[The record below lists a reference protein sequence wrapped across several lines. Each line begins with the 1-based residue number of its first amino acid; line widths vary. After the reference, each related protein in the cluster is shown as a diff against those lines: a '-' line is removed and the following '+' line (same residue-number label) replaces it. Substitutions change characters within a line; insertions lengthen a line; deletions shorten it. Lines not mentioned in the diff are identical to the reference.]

1 MGGGASR
8 RKPPP
13 VLDDA
18 DDAAL
23 FDAAFTNKVLN
34 SCYLDTREIRQRL
47 TTCDAKLRCVS
58 GAYSAR
64 YGSLVFRGLYA
75 DEPTKPCQD
84 RYGKV
89 EVDGCPWFLVLD
101 GHGPHGHA
109 CAQFCLEE
117 LPRSFEEA
125 QGSSVEERLVQACVG
140 TNRAL
145 HKSKVESRDSGTTC
159 VSLLVEDGVLYCS
172 NVGDSRCVL
181 GRREGNTIK
190 AIALSQDQTLYRQDE
205 RQRIEACGGRVLSI
219 GQIEGSVPMDHVFSC
234 ELGDEID
241 SDGDPPRL
249 WRKDAFEPGTAFSRS
264 LGDFTAQELGCSAT
278 PEVQKHVIDANDFCC
293 VLATDGV
300 WEFLTSQEVVDI
312 CVSCKTPKE
321 ACYKIVAESYARW
334 YEREERIDDI
344 ACCVLYFDGA
354 SVASPPPSLREPS
367 AAPPPRLKRRGSIAP
382 RASVSAAAS
391 ESR

>member
-1 MGGGASR
+1 MGAGASR
-8 RKPPP
+8 RKPP
-13 VLDDA
+13 VVIDDA
-18 DDAAL
+18 DDDAL

-34 SCYLDTREIRQRL
+34 ACYLDAREIRQRL
-47 TTCDAKLRCVS
+47 TSSEAKLRCVS

-75 DEPTKPCQD
+75 DEPAKPCQD
-84 RYGKV
+84 RYGMV
-89 EVDGCPWFLVLD
+89 ETNGDPWFLVLD
-101 GHGPHGHA
+101 GHGPNGHA

-125 QGSSVEERLVQACVG
+125 QADTVEERLVEASVK

-145 HKSKVESRDSGTTC
+145 HKSKTESRDSGTTA
-159 VSLLVEDGVLYCS
+159 VSLLVKDGVLYCS

-181 GRREGNTIK
+181 GRRESNSIK
-190 AIALSQDQTLYRQDE
+190 AIALSKDQTLYREDE
-205 RQRIEACGGRVLSI
+205 RQRIEASGGRVLSI
-219 GQIEGSVPMDHVFSC
+219 GQIEGTVPMDHVWKC
-234 ELGDEID
+234 DLGSEID

-264 LGDFTAQELGCSAT
+264 LGDFTAQELGCSSE
-278 PEVQKHVIDANDFCC
+278 PEVQTHVLDESDFCC
-293 VLATDGV
+293 IVATDGV

-321 ACYKIVAESYARW
+321 ACYKIVAESYQRW
-334 YEREERIDDI
+334 YSREERIDDI

-354 SVASPPPSLREPS
+354 SSSDAAAAPPPLRD
-367 AAPPPRLKRRGSIAP
+367 AAPPPRLRRRGSIVAP
-382 RASVSAAAS
+382 AAAPPPP
-391 ESR
+391 

>member
-1 MGGGASR
+1 MGAAASR
-8 RKPPP
+8 KKPP

-18 DDAAL
+18 DDNAL

-34 SCYLDTREIRQRL
+34 ACYLDTHEIRQRL
-47 TTCDAKLRCVS
+47 TSSEARLRCES

-75 DEPTKPCQD
+75 DEPAKPCQD
-84 RYGKV
+84 RYGFV
-89 EVDGCPWFLVLD
+89 ETNGCPWFLILD
-101 GHGPHGHA
+101 GHGPNGHA

-125 QGSSVEERLVQACVG
+125 QGSVEERLVQASVK
-140 TNRAL
+140 TNSLL
-145 HKSKVESRDSGTTC
+145 HKSKVESRDSGTTA
-159 VSLLVEDGVLYCS
+159 VSLLVKDGTLYCS

-181 GRREGNTIK
+181 GRRENNTIK
-190 AIALSQDQTLYRQDE
+190 AIALSKDQTLYRQDE
-205 RQRIEACGGRVLSI
+205 RQRIEASGGRVLSI
-219 GQIEGSVPMDHVFSC
+219 GQIEGSVPMDHVWKC
-234 ELGDEID
+234 DLGDEID

-264 LGDFTAQELGCSAT
+264 LGDFTAQELGCSSE
-278 PEVQKHVIDANDFCC
+278 PEVQKHVIDENDFCC

-300 WEFLTSQEVVDI
+300 WEFLTSQEVIDI
-312 CVSCKTPKE
+312 VVSCKTPKE
-321 ACYKIVAESYARW
+321 ACYKIVAESYKRW

-354 SVASPPPSLREPS
+354 SSSAAVASPPPLPNAAPPRLRRRGSIVAPAA
-367 AAPPPRLKRRGSIAP
+367 AAPPP
-382 RASVSAAAS
+382 
-391 ESR
+391 

>member
-1 MGGGASR
+1 MGAGASR
-8 RKPPP
+8 RKPPV

-18 DDAAL
+18 DDNAL
-23 FDAAFTNKVLN
+23 FNAAFTNKVLN
-34 SCYLDTREIRQRL
+34 ACYLDTREIRQRL
-47 TTCDAKLRCVS
+47 TPSQAQLRCDC
-58 GAYSAR
+58 GTYSAR

-89 EVDGCPWFLVLD
+89 ENMFLVLD

-109 CAQFCLEE
+109 CAQFCLDE

-125 QGSSVEERLVQACVG
+125 QADTVEERLVQASVK

-181 GRREGNTIK
+181 GRRENNAVK
-190 AIALSQDQTLYRQDE
+190 AIALSKDQTLYREDE
-205 RQRIEACGGRVLSI
+205 RQRIEASGGRVLSI
-219 GQIEGSVPMDHVFSC
+219 GQIEGSVPMDHVWKC
-234 ELGDEID
+234 DLGSEIV

-249 WRKDAFEPGTAFSRS
+249 WRKDAYEPGTAFSRS
-264 LGDFTAQELGCSAT
+264 LGDFTAQELGCSST
-278 PEVQKHVIDANDFCC
+278 PEVQQHVIDGNDVCC

-321 ACYKIVAESYARW
+321 ACYRIVAQSYQRW

-344 ACCVLYFDGA
+344 ACCVLYFGGA
-354 SVASPPPSLREPS
+354 SSSVASPPPTLRDPGV
-367 AAPPPRLKRRGSIAP
+367 APPPRLKRRGSIAP

-391 ESR
+391 ETR

>member
-1 MGGGASR
+1 MGAAASR
-8 RKPPP
+8 KKPP
-13 VLDDA
+13 VVIDDA
-18 DDAAL
+18 DDDAL

-34 SCYLDTREIRQRL
+34 SCYLDTREIKQRL
-47 TTCDAKLRCVS
+47 TPSQAQLRCVS

-84 RYGKV
+84 RYGMV

-101 GHGPHGHA
+101 GHGPNGHA

-125 QGSSVEERLVQACVG
+125 QGSTVEERLVEASVK

-145 HKSKVESRDSGTTC
+145 HKSKTESRDSGTTA
-159 VSLLVEDGVLYCS
+159 VSLLVKDGTLYCS

-181 GRREGNTIK
+181 GHREGNTIK
-190 AIALSQDQTLYRQDE
+190 AIALSKDQTLYRQDE
-205 RQRIEACGGRVLSI
+205 RQRIEASGGRVLSI
-219 GQIEGSVPMDHVFSC
+219 GQIEGSVPMDHVWEC
-234 ELGDEID
+234 DLGSEID

-278 PEVQKHVIDANDFCC
+278 PEVQKHVIDASDVCC

-300 WEFLTSQEVVDI
+300 WEFLTSQEVIDI

-321 ACYKIVAESYARW
+321 ACYKIVAESYKRW
-334 YEREERIDDI
+334 YEREERIDDV

-354 SVASPPPSLREPS
+354 SSSDAVASPPPSRD
-367 AAPPPRLKRRGSIAP
+367 AAPPPRLRRRGSI
-382 RASVSAAAS
+382 VKAAAPPP
-391 ESR
+391 

>member
-1 MGGGASR
+1 MGAGASR
-8 RKPPP
+8 KKPPV

-18 DDAAL
+18 DDNAL
-23 FDAAFTNKVLN
+23 FNAAFTNKVLN
-34 SCYLDTREIRQRL
+34 SCYLDTHEIRQRL
-47 TTCDAKLRCVS
+47 TTCDAKLSCEC
-58 GAYSAR
+58 GAYRAR

-84 RYGKV
+84 RYGMV

-117 LPRSFEEA
+117 LPRSFDEA
-125 QGSSVEERLVQACVG
+125 QGTVEERLVEASVK

-145 HKSKVESRDSGTTC
+145 HKSTVESRDSGTTA
-159 VSLLVEDGVLYCS
+159 VSLLVNDGVLYCS
-172 NVGDSRCVL
+172 NVGDSRCIL
-181 GRREGNTIK
+181 GRRENNSIK
-190 AIALSQDQTLYRQDE
+190 AIALSKDQTLYRQDE
-205 RQRIEACGGRVLSI
+205 RQRIEASGGRVLSI
-219 GQIEGSVPMDHVFSC
+219 GQIEGSVPMDHVWKC

-241 SDGDPPRL
+241 CDGDPPRL
-249 WRKDAFEPGTAFSRS
+249 WRKDAYEPGTAFSRS
-264 LGDFTAQELGCSAT
+264 LGDFTAQELGCSST
-278 PEVQKHVIDANDFCC
+278 PEIQEHVIDASDVCC

-300 WEFLTSQEVVDI
+300 WEFLTSQEVIDI

-321 ACYKIVAESYARW
+321 ACYRIVAESYRRW

-354 SVASPPPSLREPS
+354 SSSGAVASPPPLRD

>member
-1 MGGGASR
+1 MGAGASR
-8 RKPPP
+8 RKPPV

-34 SCYLDTREIRQRL
+34 ACYLDTREIRQRL
-47 TTCDAKLRCVS
+47 TTCDAKLRCDC

-75 DEPTKPCQD
+75 DEPAKPCQD
-84 RYGKV
+84 RYGMV
-89 EVDGCPWFLVLD
+89 EVDGCPWFLVCD
-101 GHGPHGHA
+101 GHGPNGHG

-117 LPRSFEEA
+117 LPRSFEDA
-125 QGSSVEERLVQACVG
+125 QGSVEERLVQASVS

-145 HKSKVESRDSGTTC
+145 HKSKTESRDSGTTA
-159 VSLLVEDGVLYCS
+159 VSVLVKDGVLYCS

-181 GRREGNTIK
+181 GRKEDNSIK
-190 AIALSQDQTLYRQDE
+190 AIALSKDQTLYRADE
-205 RQRIEACGGRVLSI
+205 RQRIEASGGRVLSI
-219 GQIEGSVPMDHVFSC
+219 GQIEGSVPMDHVWKC
-234 ELGDEID
+234 DLGDEID

-264 LGDFTAQELGCSAT
+264 LGDFKAQELGCSSE
-278 PEVQKHVIDANDFCC
+278 PEIQEHVIDASDVCC

-300 WEFLTSQEVVDI
+300 WEFLTSQEVIDI

-321 ACYKIVAESYARW
+321 ACYKIVAESYKRW

-354 SVASPPPSLREPS
+354 SSSDAVASPPPSRD
-367 AAPPPRLKRRGSIAP
+367 AAPPPRLRRRGSIVKAAVVEAP
-382 RASVSAAAS
+382 PS
-391 ESR
+391 

>member
-1 MGGGASR
+1 MGAAASR
-8 RKPPP
+8 KKPP
-13 VLDDA
+13 VLIDDA

-34 SCYLDTREIRQRL
+34 ACYLDTREIRQRL
-47 TTCDAKLRCVS
+47 TTCDAKLRCAS
-58 GAYSAR
+58 GAYGAR

-75 DEPTKPCQD
+75 DEPAKPCQD
-84 RYGKV
+84 RYGFV
-89 EVDGCPWFLVLD
+89 ETDGCPWFLILD
-101 GHGPHGHA
+101 GHGPNGHA

-125 QGSSVEERLVQACVG
+125 QGSVEERLVEASVK
-140 TNRAL
+140 TNKAL
-145 HKSKVESRDSGTTC
+145 HKSKTESRDSGTTA
-159 VSLLVEDGVLYCS
+159 VSLLVKDGTLYCS

-181 GRREGNTIK
+181 GRKETSQVK
-190 AIALSQDQTLYRQDE
+190 AIALSKDQTLYRQDE
-205 RQRIEACGGRVLSI
+205 RQRVEASGGRVLSI
-219 GQIEGSVPMDHVFSC
+219 GQIEGSVPMDHVWKC

-264 LGDFTAQELGCSAT
+264 LGDFTAQELGCSPT
-278 PEVQKHVIDANDFCC
+278 PEVQKHAIDASDVCC

-300 WEFLTSQEVVDI
+300 WEFLTSQEVIDI

-321 ACYKIVAESYARW
+321 ACYKIVAESYQRW
-334 YEREERIDDI
+334 YAREERIDDI

-354 SVASPPPSLREPS
+354 SSSDAVASPPPSRD
-367 AAPPPRLKRRGSIAP
+367 AAPPPRLRRRGSIVAP
-382 RASVSAAAS
+382 AAAPP
-391 ESR
+391 

>member
-1 MGGGASR
+1 MGAAAS
-8 RKPPP
+8 KKKKPP

-18 DDAAL
+18 DDDAL
-23 FDAAFTNKVLN
+23 FNAAFTNKVLN

-47 TTCDAKLRCVS
+47 TTCDAKLSCEC

-84 RYGKV
+84 RYGMV
-89 EVDGCPWFLVLD
+89 ETNGDPWFLILD
-101 GHGPHGHA
+101 GHGPNGHA

-117 LPRSFEEA
+117 LPRSFEDA
-125 QGSSVEERLVQACVG
+125 QGSVEEHLTQASVS

-159 VSLLVEDGVLYCS
+159 VSLLVDGGVLYCS

-181 GRREGNTIK
+181 GRRENNSIK
-190 AIALSQDQTLYRQDE
+190 AIALSKDQTLYRQDE
-205 RQRIEACGGRVLSI
+205 RQRIEASGGRVLSI
-219 GQIEGSVPMDHVFSC
+219 GQIEGSVPMDHIWKC
-234 ELGDEID
+234 DLGSEID

-249 WRKDAFEPGTAFSRS
+249 WRKDAYEPGTAFSRS
-264 LGDFTAQELGCSAT
+264 LGDFTAQELGCSST
-278 PEVQKHVIDANDFCC
+278 PEVQQHVIDASDVCC

-300 WEFLTSQEVVDI
+300 WEFLTSQEVIDI

-321 ACYKIVAESYARW
+321 ACYKIVAESYRRW

-354 SVASPPPSLREPS
+354 SVASPPPSLREPG
-367 AAPPPRLKRRGSIAP
+367 AAPPPRLRRRGSIVAP
-382 RASVSAAAS
+382 AAAAPPP
-391 ESR
+391 